1 MRRASLPYTRPAA
14 FVSFNPS
21 KQRPGERFFFRPPVV
36 STQSHSNRRRGHV
49 HVHVPF
55 LFRRPARESHVYLD
69 IRRALVPSNDRG
81 KREVL
86 AAGLGGDQRAAAQRA
101 RGRVERDGTR
111 RRRRHYLRVITS
123 IPLEI
128 EALVRWVDEK
138 IDISFFL
145 LLRVFFVRFFFP
157 IRHLTHPSLLLM
169 LKITLLSRTN

>member
-128 EALVRWVDEK
+128 EALVRYGSMK
-138 IDISFFL
+138 RSISLFFFCCAYFL
-145 LLRVFFVRFFFP
+145 CVFFFQFDTSHIP
-157 IRHLTHPSLLLM
+157 LCC
-169 LKITLLSRTN
+169 

>member
-86 AAGLGGDQRAAAQRA
+86 AAGLGGDQRAP
-101 RGRVERDGTR
+101 
-111 RRRRHYLRVITS
+111 RRRRHYLRGVLSLSKLKRSLFDAKALKRS
-123 IPLEI
+123 ID
-128 EALVRWVDEK
+128 RS
-138 IDISFFL
+138 ISFFFL
-145 LLRVFFVRFFFP
+145 YIYARIFCAFFFQFDTSQ
-157 IRHLTHPSLLLM
+157 IPS
-169 LKITLLSRTN
+169 IICWC

>member
-69 IRRALVPSNDRG
+69 IRRALVPSNDRR

-86 AAGLGGDQRAAAQRA
+86 AAGLGGDQRAP
-101 RGRVERDGTR
+101 
-111 RRRRHYLRVITS
+111 RRRHYLRGVLSLSKLKRSLFDAKALKRS
-123 IPLEI
+123 ID
-128 EALVRWVDEK
+128 RS
-138 IDISFFL
+138 ISFFFL
-145 LLRVFFVRFFFP
+145 YICAYFLCVFFP
-157 IRHLTHPSLLLM
+157 IRHLTNP
-169 LKITLLSRTN
+169 